1 MKYYWFALLLLSA
14 LGARSQVTLRA
25 DLVRYARTYN
35 AANADTLP
43 FVCERAWDAGAEQW
57 LLLLEKPEKASGSS
71 GSGLG
76 IVGAF
81 MKTLYS
87 STGHKYRFNDVPVGV
102 RVRFVGPFRD
112 GAHDVKILETMQKMN
127 SIYLESGLYEAALL
141 FHGMQSEGR
150 KDPQISFFLSNSFSD
165 AQITRDTK
173 RAAEQ
178 KFTGEDERIYAKS
191 IFALIQF
198 GAVGFKT
205 GGLENVLDQV
215 VDKPGMLSG
224 AFTQIDWSAVKA
236 MDIGGSKRFVVPF
249 AFQTKTSIKG
259 LLTIEKPTG
268 RITRCGGITGI
279 EIRESSK
286 SPGTHVTLRLIEE
299 SELDQ
304 H

>member
-1 MKYYWFALLLLSA
+1 MKYYWFVLLFLSV
-14 LGARSQVTLRA
+14 LSARSQVSLRA
-25 DLVRYARTYN
+25 ELVSYARTYN
-35 AANADTLP
+35 AANVDTLS
-43 FVCERAWDAGAEQW
+43 FVCERGRDVASEQW
-57 LLLLEKPEKASGSS
+57 LLLLEKPETASGSS

-87 STGHKYRFNDVPVGV
+87 STGHKYRFDDAPVGV
-102 RVRFVGPFRD
+102 RVRFVGPFRN
-112 GAHDVKILETMQKMN
+112 GSHDVKTEETVLKMN
-127 SIYLESGLYEAALL
+127 SIYLDTGLYEAALL
-141 FHGMQSEGR
+141 FYRMQSEGR
-150 KDPQISFFLSNSFSD
+150 KDPQISYFLSNSFSA
-165 AQITRDTK
+165 AQIARDTK
-173 RAAEQ
+173 RAAEER
-178 KFTGEDERIYAKS
+178 FTTDDERIYAKS

-205 GGLENVLDQV
+205 RGLESVLDEI
-215 VDKPGMLSG
+215 VDKPGMFSC

-236 MDIGGSKRFVVPF
+236 LDIGGSRRFVVPF

-286 SPGTHVTLRLIEE
+286 SPGTHVTLRLIEA
-299 SELDQ
+299 SEIEGR
-304 H
+304 